1 MDWGVVYSFGPGDFV
16 TGAAISAAEEQRRR
30 EQRRRA
36 ATAREREA
44 EEEHET
50 PTEAETAVKA
60 EGVCCPLFQL
70 QDDFLLNAR
79 TGEVWKYDSNSNSF
93 KLVDR
98 EKPDLLNSIMAVLVT
113 DFIYV
118 LEDEKTKESAK
129 RLPWAR
135 KEYENSFDA
144 VIKSLKVKQK
154 ELVPSTRSRR
164 R

>member
-1 MDWGVVYSFGPGDFV
+1 MVDWGVVYSLATGDIV
-16 TGAAISAAEEQRRR
+16 TGAGISAAEEQRRR

-36 ATAREREA
+36 AVAREREA

-50 PTEAETAVKA
+50 PTEAETGAKA

-98 EKPDLLNSIMAVLVT
+98 EKPDLLNSIMGVLVT
-113 DFIYV
+113 DFIYL

-135 KEYENSFDA
+135 KDYEKSFDT
-144 VIKSLKVKQK
+144 VITSLKKRRK
-154 ELVPSTRSRR
+154 ELGP
-164 R
+164 